1 MSGDTVIT
9 VQAGATLNVYQG
21 LTKGALDVLIPQA
34 LLPIQQGITTMATIL
49 EDLVREVAETRTVTG
64 SAIALIQGLKA
75 ALDAAVASND
85 MSAVSAAIAELDA
98 GQAELA
104 AAITANTPAAP
115 A

>member
-1 MSGDTVIT
+1 MSDIHLHDN
-9 VQAGATLNVYQG
+9 ATLHLHWGGVSSADVESA
-21 LTKGALDVLIPQA
+21 LTRALA
-34 LLPIQQGITTMATIL
+34 PITERLNQMATIL

-75 ALDAAVASND
+75 ALDAAVAAND
-85 MSAVSAAIAELDA
+85 MTAVAAAVAELDA

>member
-1 MSGDTVIT
+1 MNDTTITLQSGAI
-9 VQAGATLNVYQG
+9 LNLYQG
-21 LTKGALDVLIPQA
+21 LTKGYLDAVIPQA
-34 LLPIQQGITTMATIL
+34 LGPLTEGISHMSTIL

-75 ALDAAVASND
+75 ALDAAVAAND
-85 MSAVSAAIAELDA
+85 MSAVAQAVADLDA

-104 AAITANTPAAP
+104 AAITANTPSAP

>member
-1 MSGDTVIT
+1 MTDINLH
-9 VQAGATLNVYQG
+9 AGAVLNLYCGGVSPASVEEAV
-21 LTKGALDVLIPQA
+21 TRAIA
-34 LLPIQQGITTMATIL
+34 PILERQTQMATIL